1 MPNHRKESTDGVEKV
16 SQLRGDEEVE
26 AKDKI
31 SHFSLFNKR
40 PIPEKA
46 LETEYFIL
54 ERPVLVRL
62 IRSKSSA

>member
-1 MPNHRKESTDGVEKV
+1 MPNNGKEPTDGIEKV

-26 AKDKI
+26 AKDKN

-46 LETEYFIL
+46 LETEDTIL
-54 ERPVLVRL
+54 KRPFLV
-62 IRSKSSA
+62 

>member
-1 MPNHRKESTDGVEKV
+1 MPNRRKESTDGIEKV

-26 AKDKI
+26 AKDKKL
-31 SHFSLFNKR
+31 HFSLFNER
-40 PIPEKA
+40 SIPEKA
-46 LETEYFIL
+46 LETKDTIL